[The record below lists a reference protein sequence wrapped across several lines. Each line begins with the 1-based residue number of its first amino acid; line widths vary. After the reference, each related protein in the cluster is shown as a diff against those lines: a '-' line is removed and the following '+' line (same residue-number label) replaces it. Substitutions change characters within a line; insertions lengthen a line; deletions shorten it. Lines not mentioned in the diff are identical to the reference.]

1 MTPIDL
7 ALYAI
12 LAILALAALVPCVY
26 LFTQTLM
33 SGRLQTPLLVSRRL
47 RFDLVVPAYNEAQ
60 SIAATVANLL
70 RIDWPRD
77 QFRILVVADNCTD
90 ATAAMAVAAGATV
103 LERQDPSQRGKGYAL
118 RFAFKRSYE
127 DGRADAVVVID
138 ADSLVSPNL
147 LESLAARIEQGAHA
161 VQAHHGVLN
170 PGAAWRTRLLA
181 IAIAANHV
189 LRSRARERAQLS
201 SGIRG
206 NGWCVTHALLQDV
219 EYSAFS
225 LAEDLEFGIDLG
237 LNGYRVYYAGEAHAS
252 QEMVAD
258 AKTARKQRQ
267 RWEHGRF
274 HMIRTR
280 TLPLLRAALQHRSAV
295 CLDLALDLIVLP
307 LSYVALNVCA
317 LLLISVLATR
327 WNAAFH
333 GWVWL
338 SLIYTA
344 TLLLYVARGWQLS
357 GTGARGLLD
366 LAAAPFFVA
375 WKVILMLESRRSSEW
390 IRTDRKTS

>member
-1 MTPIDL
+1 LTLIDL
-7 ALYAI
+7 ALFAT
-12 LAILALAALVPCVY
+12 LAALALAALVPCIY

-33 SGRLQTPLLVSRRL
+33 SGRLPAPPPVLRRL
-47 RFDLVVPAYNEAQ
+47 RFDLVIPAYNEAQ
-60 SIAATVANLL
+60 AIAATVANLR

-77 QFRILVVADNCTD
+77 QYRILVVADNCTD
-90 ATAAMAVAAGATV
+90 ATAAMAAAGGATV
-103 LERQDPSQRGKGYAL
+103 LERQDPARRGKGYAL
-118 RFAFKRSYE
+118 RFAFQRSH
-127 DGRADAVVVID
+127 ADAVVVID
-138 ADSLVSPNL
+138 ADSLVSSNL
-147 LESLAARIEQGAHA
+147 LEAFAARIEQGAHA

-170 PGAAWRTRLLA
+170 PSGAWRTRLLA

-189 LRSRARERAQLS
+189 VRSRARERAQLS

-206 NGWCVTHALLQDV
+206 NGWCVTHALLQKV
-219 EYSAFS
+219 EYNAFS

-237 LNGYRVYYAGEAHAS
+237 LNGYRVFYAGEAHAS

-274 HMIRTR
+274 HLIRTR
-280 TLPLLRAALQHRSAV
+280 TLPLLRAALKRRSAV

-307 LSYVALNVCA
+307 LSYVALNVGA
-317 LLLISVLATR
+317 LLLISALAAR
-327 WNAAFH
+327 WNPAFH

-344 TLLLYVARGWQLS
+344 TLVLYVARGWQLS

-366 LAAAPFFVA
+366 LAGAPFFVV
-375 WKVILMLESRRSSEW
+375 WKVILMLERRRSTEW
-390 IRTDRKTS
+390 IRTDRKAS

>member
-1 MTPIDL
+1 MALIDL
-7 ALYAI
+7 ALYAT
-12 LAILALAALVPCVY
+12 LAALALAALVPCAY

-33 SGRLQTPLLVSRRL
+33 SGRLRTPLPVSRRL

-60 SIAATVANLL
+60 AIAATVANLL
-70 RIDWPRD
+70 QIDWPRD
-77 QFRILVVADNCTD
+77 QYRILVVADNCTD
-90 ATAAMAVAAGATV
+90 ATAAMAAAAGATV
-103 LERQDPSQRGKGYAL
+103 LERQDLSQRGKGYAL
-118 RFAFKRSYE
+118 RFAFQRSHE

-138 ADSLVSPNL
+138 ADSLVSSNL
-147 LESLAARIEQGAHA
+147 LEAFAARIEQGAHA

-170 PGAAWRTRLLA
+170 PGRAWRTRLLA

-189 LRSRARERAQLS
+189 VRSRARERAQLS

-206 NGWCVTHALLQDV
+206 NGWCVTHALLQKV
-219 EYSAFS
+219 EYNAFS

-237 LNGYRVYYAGEAHAS
+237 LNGFRVYYAGEAHAS

-274 HMIRTR
+274 HLIRTR
-280 TLPLLRAALQHRSAV
+280 TLPLLRAALKHRSAV

-307 LSYVALNVCA
+307 LSYVALNVGA
-317 LLLISVLATR
+317 LLLVSVLAAR
-327 WNAAFH
+327 WNPAFH

-338 SLIYTA
+338 SLLCTA
-344 TLLLYVARGWQLS
+344 TLVLYVARGWQLS

-366 LAAAPFFVA
+366 LAGAPFFVV
-375 WKVILMLESRRSSEW
+375 WKVILMLERRRSTEW
-390 IRTDRKTS
+390 IRTDRKAS